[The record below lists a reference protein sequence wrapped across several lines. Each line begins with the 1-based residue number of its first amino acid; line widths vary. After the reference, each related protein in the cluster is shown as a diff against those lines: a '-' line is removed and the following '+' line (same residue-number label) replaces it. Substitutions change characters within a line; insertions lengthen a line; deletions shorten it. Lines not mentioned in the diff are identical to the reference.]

1 MLSLQKLYNWP
12 VEKKEKIA
20 MKKLQFFLVIALG
33 SNCRG
38 VLIRGQCHSLR
49 WELSG
54 GIVQG
59 AIVLG
64 ENWPGSIVRGAVVR
78 GAIVRAEMSKGNC
91 PVC

>member
-1 MLSLQKLYNWP
+1 M
-12 VEKKEKIA
+12 EKKQKIA
-20 MKKLQFFLVIALG
+20 MKKLQFFLVIAPG

-64 ENWPGSIVRGAVVR
+64 ENWPG
-78 GAIVRAEMSKGNC
+78 AIVPRGSCPGGNC
-91 PVC
+91 PGGNVQGELSSLLNVNSLEMI